1 MTIQRES
8 ILSFF
13 SALTFALIVTAC
25 AGGQSSSVP
34 AESSTQDLD
43 SLRVAIQ
50 QTIGE
55 AAEAPASCRLIAFGA
70 KPCGGPWQY
79 LPYSIEA
86 TDSVTL
92 ANLVDEYNSAEAK
105 LNQQQGRISDCS
117 VVQRPELVLEGG
129 QCSTRP

>member
-1 MTIQRES
+1 MTIQSES

-34 AESSTQDLD
+34 AQSSSQDLD

-55 AAEAPASCRLIAFGA
+55 AAETPDSCRLIAFGS

-92 ANLVDEYNSAEAK
+92 AHLVDEYNSAEAK
-105 LNQQQGRISDCS
+105 LNREQGRTSDCS
-117 VVQRPELVLEGG
+117 VVQRPDLVLEEGH
-129 QCSTRP
+129 CSMRP